1 MYTREEL
8 LHAKKELYLSR
19 AQGALIGLA
28 VGDAV
33 GDIGRD
39 QDFRNRYGMIAS
51 LYPEA
56 KSTDDTEFGFLTART
71 LLDCDGELTPEA
83 VWDSWKRNIVD
94 RGGMKK
100 RGGRP
105 LYGAVRNI
113 ERGIKAPLSGIDN
126 TMNDDD
132 GAAMRM
138 APIGIFAAG
147 DEAEA
152 GRLAEIDA
160 CVSHHRD
167 GIWAARGVAAAVSV
181 AIAGAGPEQVVDAA
195 RRQIP
200 DDSWLGRSMDRA
212 LDLCR
217 NAGSMLEIWELLH
230 TEFWTPEHASSAEA
244 IPQALA
250 IFYMTGMKM
259 REALFWSANFGRDA
273 DTIAAV
279 VCSLSGASHG
289 VEVFPDEWIKQVR
302 KADGV
307 CLGFVEDEDALDLA
321 RRIVELAIKKG
332 SGR

>member
-1 MYTREEL
+1 MYTRKEL
-8 LHAKKELYLSR
+8 LNSKKELYLSR
-19 AQGALIGLA
+19 ARGAMIGLA

-39 QDFRNRYGMIAS
+39 QDFRNRYGMIVS

-71 LLDCDGELTPEA
+71 LLDCDGDLTPEV

-113 ERGIKAPLSGIDN
+113 GRGIKAPWSGIDN

-160 CVSHHRD
+160 CVSHDRD
-167 GIWAARGVAAAVSV
+167 GIWAARAVAAAIAV
-181 AIAGAGPEQVVDAA
+181 AIAGAEPAEAVEAA

-212 LDLCR
+212 LALCR
-217 NAGSMLEIWELLH
+217 NAASMLDIWEVLH
-230 TEFWTPEHASSAEA
+230 TDFWASEHASSAEA

-250 IFYMTGMKM
+250 IFYMTGKEM
-259 REALFWSANFGRDA
+259 RESLFWAANFGRDA

-279 VCSLSGASHG
+279 VCALSGATHG
-289 VEVFPDEWIKQVR
+289 VEVFPSGWVEQVR

-321 RRIVELAIKKG
+321 RRIVDLAVRKG
-332 SGR
+332 SGK

>member
-1 MYTREEL
+1 MNRKEL
-8 LHAKKELYLSR
+8 LADRQLYLSR
-19 AQGALIGLA
+19 AKGALIGLA

-39 QDFRNRYGMIAS
+39 QEYRKQYGMIVS
-51 LYPEA
+51 LYPGA

-71 LLDCDGELTPEA
+71 LIDCGGDITPDA
-83 VWDSWKRNIVD
+83 VWNSWKRNIVD

-113 ERGIKAPLSGIDN
+113 ERGIHPPLSGIDN

-147 DEAEA
+147 DVQEA

-167 GIWAARGVAAAVSV
+167 GIWAAQAVAA
-181 AIAGAGPEQVVDAA
+181 AIAGAMVGMDPVEVVETA
-195 RRQIP
+195 RKMVP
-200 DDSWLGRSMDRA
+200 DDSWLGRSLDRA
-212 LDLCR
+212 LNLCR
-217 NAGSMLEIWELLH
+217 SAGEMLDIWEELH
-230 TEFWTPEHASSAEA
+230 TEFWAAEHASSAEA

-250 IFYMTGMKM
+250 IYYMAGKDM
-259 REALFWSANFGRDA
+259 RRALFWAANFGRDA

-279 VCSLSGASHG
+279 VCALVGASHG
-289 VEVFPDEWIKQVR
+289 VEVFPETWVEQVR
-302 KADGV
+302 RADGV
-307 CLGFVEDEDALDLA
+307 CLGFVEDEDALSLAEELVDLA
-321 RRIVELAIKKG
+321 ISREA